1 MFQCPEDSERYETES
16 IHLVNSQRMKVIAS
30 LFSDSTKLAN
40 DRYVIT
46 LEPSRKPL
54 NLLVKKLNG
63 EVSIRLKN
71 DVEYR
76 GRMIDADSHM
86 NIILEKATEY
96 RANSP
101 TANYGNVILRGSNI
115 LYICVESK
123 QS

>member
-1 MFQCPEDSERYETES
+1 MLQGSQDAEGHEDQP
-16 IHLVNSQRMKVIAS
+16 IHLVISQCMGNSKLIYLNRETATGQVIA
-30 LFSDSTKLAN
+30 
-40 DRYVIT
+40 

-54 NLLVKKLNG
+54 NLLVKKLSA

-86 NIILEKATEY
+86 NIILEGATEY
-96 RANSP
+96 RGNSP

-123 QS
+123 QY

>member
-1 MFQCPEDSERYETES
+1 
-16 IHLVNSQRMKVIAS
+16 MKLPSRAIG
-30 LFSDSTKLAN
+30 
-40 DRYVIT
+40 

-76 GRMIDADSHM
+76 CRMIDADSHM
-86 NIILEKATEY
+86 NIILDGATEY
-96 RANSP
+96 RGNSP

>member
-1 MFQCPEDSERYETES
+1 MIC
-16 IHLVNSQRMKVIAS
+16 
-30 LFSDSTKLAN
+30 
-40 DRYVIT
+40 

-86 NIILEKATEY
+86 NIILEGATEY
-96 RANSP
+96 RGNSP

-115 LYICVESK
+115 LYICVDTGK
-123 QS
+123 QQA